1 MLGFLLSSS
10 EQRNRFHPDSESF
23 DLFRKEGFL
32 KSKTY
37 EASDEARASF
47 LAESRAEGLVS
58 FLPNPEDE
66 ATEIENMRFD
76 TLPSPKQHRWLY
88 SMV

>member
-1 MLGFLLSSS
+1 VITSFLFWQQQYKAKYVRILGRS
-10 EQRNRFHPDSESF
+10 
-23 DLFRKEGFL
+23 L

-47 LAESRAEGLVS
+47 LAGRGFSFFFTKSRK
-58 FLPNPEDE
+58 

>member
-1 MLGFLLSSS
+1 MKR
-10 EQRNRFHPDSESF
+10 E
-23 DLFRKEGFL
+23 
-32 KSKTY
+32 
-37 EASDEARASF
+37 
-47 LAESRAEGLVS
+47 LAGLVS

-76 TLPSPKQHRWLY
+76 TLPSPKQHRCLY

>member
-1 MLGFLLSSS
+1 M
-10 EQRNRFHPDSESF
+10 
-23 DLFRKEGFL
+23 FRKEGFF

-47 LAESRAEGLVS
+47 LAESRAEGLVY

-76 TLPSPKQHRWLY
+76 TLPSPKQHRWHVFDFPSNWLVKTRR
-88 SMV
+88 SAEKE

>member
-1 MLGFLLSSS
+1 MKHQIQPF
-10 EQRNRFHPDSESF
+10 
-23 DLFRKEGFL
+23 
-32 KSKTY
+32 
-37 EASDEARASF
+37 
-47 LAESRAEGLVS
+47 SRAEARSVS

-88 SMV
+88 SLFYGLGETSRLSRAHFTPFLDEGKEGTEVE